1 MDKMAYSRR
10 RFLRDSTLLALSA
23 PFWRS
28 AHAAAPLASAY
39 AGEVVPQVGLRWLD
53 GQPPRAFTGVTWGVP
68 WPQGA
73 VRNDSGF
80 QLHDAQQRAYDLQSW
95 PLARW
100 PDGSIKWSAHAIGGD
115 APPEDGLTLR
125 PTAQAEEQS
134 GSGMVSEH
142 THGWTVDTGHI
153 RCVIPRS
160 GTHLIEEIWRDNRL
174 ALTNGR
180 LVLRMQRGTETDS
193 TLTQDAYQG
202 VIETV
207 TVEQNGPQRTVIAL
221 RGTHHAQPQGVTH
234 IPFIIR
240 LYSYANTDS
249 LRVIHTLIYDN
260 DDDHLSLKGLGL
272 AFDVPLQGELHDRHV
287 RFVSD
292 QGGLFR
298 EAVRGLSGLRRD
310 PGAAVIAAQLAGQ
323 ATPPIADFSPE
334 VGKRLDYIPA
344 FGSYRLT
351 QHHPDGFQ
359 IHKRTAA
366 GQGWLLSATGE
377 RAAGVGYLGTPKG
390 GVAFGLRH
398 FWQSYPACLEIENAH
413 TDVATVTLWLWS
425 PWAEPMDMR
434 FYHDGLGQDTHD
446 KQREGLAITYED
458 YEPGF
463 GSAVGVARTS
473 ELFID
478 VLPATPDA
486 ENLVSRARR
495 MQQPPLL
502 VADAQDLHR
511 AQAFG
516 PLWAPAS
523 APSSSA
529 TTPGRIRL
537 EKQLDAYFD
546 VYQQEV
552 EQRKWYGFWDFG
564 DVMHTYDSDRHVWRY
579 DVGGYA
585 WDNSEL
591 STDLWLWY
599 YFLHSGRAEAF
610 RMAEAMTRHTGEVD
624 VHHLGRFSPLGSRHN
639 VRHWGDSAKQLRI
652 STVANRRFLYY
663 LTADERI
670 GELMDE
676 QVEALRT
683 LGSVLPGRKIGQTH
697 PDNPNHI
704 SLGFGTDWGAVA
716 AAWLTAW
723 ERHGDPAMRER
734 LLNSMQTIA
743 AQSHGFFTGSAAIDP
758 DTGRFLPAPADQVE
772 ISHLSAVFGLT
783 EICSELVEA
792 LPDPAFTRA
801 WLDYCRLY
809 NDPVALS
816 AAVGKTVKKLN
827 LAQGH
832 ARLTAFAARQLN
844 DRTLA
849 QRAWAEF
856 TAGSGGIAHPTLEQ
870 RRLTP
875 PIVLYPINEPLIDS
889 TIDKH
894 AGSTAAA
901 NLATNAVAQWGLT
914 AIALLAL
921 LDDIPSS

>member
-1 MDKMAYSRR
+1 MAKMTYSRR

-23 PFWRS
+23 PFWQPVS
-28 AHAAAPLASAY
+28 ASRAATASRTGEAAP
-39 AGEVVPQVGLRWLD
+39 QVSLRWLD
-53 GQPPRAFTGVTWGVP
+53 GQSPHSFSGVTWGVP

-73 VRNDSGF
+73 VRADSRF
-80 QLHDAQQRAYDLQSW
+80 LLHGAQPRDYDLQSW
-95 PLARW
+95 PLAHW
-100 PDGSIKWSAHAIGGD
+100 PDGSLKWSAHALGGTT
-115 APPEDGLTLR
+115 PPEDSLTLR
-125 PTAQAEEQS
+125 PIAGADVPTHTR
-134 GSGMVSEH
+134 MVSEH
-142 THGWTVDTGHI
+142 QHGWTVDTGQI
-153 RCVIPRS
+153 RCVIPRAGS
-160 GTHLIEEIWRDNRL
+160 HLIEEVWRDNRL

-180 LVLRMQRGTETDS
+180 LVLRMQRGAETDN
-193 TLTQDAYQG
+193 TLTQETYQG
-202 VIETV
+202 VIDTV

-221 RGTHHAQPQGVTH
+221 RGTHHTRQQEGTR

-249 LRVIHTLIYDN
+249 LRVVHTLIYDN
-260 DDDHLSLKGLGL
+260 DDEQLSLKGLGL
-272 AFDVPLQGELHDRHV
+272 AFDVPLHGELHDRHV

-310 PGAAVIAAQLAGQ
+310 PGTAVIAAQLAGQ
-323 ATPPIADFSPE
+323 ATPTIADFSPE

-344 FGSYRLT
+344 FGSYRLN

-377 RAAGVGYLGTPKG
+377 RAAGVGYLGTPTG
-390 GVAFGLRH
+390 GVAFGIRH
-398 FWQSYPACLEIENAH
+398 FWQSYPASLEIDKAH

-434 FYHDGLGQDTHD
+434 FYHDGLGQDTYA

-486 ENLVSRARR
+486 ENLVNRARR

-502 VADAQDLHR
+502 VVDAQDLYR

-516 PLWAPAS
+516 SMWAPAS
-523 APSSSA
+523 AA
-529 TTPGRIRL
+529 TPARVRL
-537 EKQLDAYFD
+537 EKQLDAYFN

-599 YFLHSGRAEAF
+599 YFLHSGRAEVF

-624 VHHLGRFSPLGSRHN
+624 VHHLGPFSPLGSRHN

-683 LGSVLPGRKIGQTH
+683 LGTVLPGRKIGQIAPTDPH
-697 PDNPNHI
+697 HI

-723 ERHGDPAMRER
+723 ERHGNLAIRER
-734 LLNSMQTIA
+734 LLTSMQSIA
-743 AQSHGFFTGSAAIDP
+743 AQPHGFFTGGSAIDP
-758 DTGRFLPAPADQVE
+758 DTGRIVLAPPDQVE

-783 EICSELVEA
+783 EICSELITA

-809 NDPVALS
+809 NDPAALS

-844 DRTLA
+844 DRALA
-849 QRAWAEF
+849 QRAWEEF
-856 TAGSGGIAHPTLEQ
+856 TSGSGGIAHPTLEQ
-870 RRLTP
+870 RRLIP
-875 PIVLYPINEPLIDS
+875 PIVLSPINEALIDS

-894 AGSTAAA
+894 SGSTTVA

-921 LDDIPSS
+921 LDDIPPSS

>member
-1 MDKMAYSRR
+1 MNKMTYSRR
-10 RFLRDSTLLALSA
+10 RFLRDSTLLTLSA
-23 PFWRS
+23 PFWKP
-28 AHAAAPLASAY
+28 AVAAPLTAASNQASDT
-39 AGEVVPQVGLRWLD
+39 VPQVSLRWLD
-53 GQPPRAFTGVTWGVP
+53 GQMPHAFSGVTWGVP

-73 VRNDSGF
+73 VRGDSNF
-80 QLHDAQQRAYDLQSW
+80 QLHGTQQQVYDLQSW

-100 PDGSIKWSAHAIGGD
+100 PDGSIKWSAHALGGET
-115 APPEDGLTLR
+115 PPQDTLVLR
-125 PTAQAEEQS
+125 PTAKAGAPS
-134 GSGMVSEH
+134 GVGMVSQH
-142 THGWTVDTGHI
+142 DRGWTVDTGHI

-160 GTHLIEEIWRDNRL
+160 GSRLIEEVWRDNRL

-180 LVLRMQRGTETDS
+180 LVLRMQRGAETGN
-193 TLTQDAYQG
+193 TLTQDTYQG
-202 VIETV
+202 EIETV

-221 RGTHHAQPQGVTH
+221 RGTHHTQQQGVTR
-234 IPFIIR
+234 IPFVIR

-249 LRVIHTLIYDN
+249 LRVVHTLIYDN
-260 DDDHLSLKGLGL
+260 DDDRLSLKGLGL
-272 AFDVPLQGELHDRHV
+272 AFDIPLEGELHDRHV

-359 IHKRTAA
+359 IHKRTTA

-390 GVAFGLRH
+390 GVAFGLRN

-486 ENLVSRARR
+486 ENLVNRARR

-502 VADAQDLHR
+502 VADAQDLYR

-516 PLWAPAS
+516 SMWAPAS
-523 APSSSA
+523 AA
-529 TTPGRIRL
+529 TPARTSL
-537 EKQLDAYFD
+537 EKQLGAYFD
-546 VYQQEV
+546 AYQQEI

-599 YFLHSGRAEAF
+599 YFLHSGRAEVF
-610 RMAEAMTRHTGEVD
+610 RIAEAMTRHTGEVD

-683 LGSVLPGRKIGQTH
+683 LGTVLPGRKIGQTH

-734 LLNSMQTIA
+734 LLNSMQTLA
-743 AQSHGFFTGSAAIDP
+743 AQPHGFFTGSAAIDP

-783 EICSELVEA
+783 EICSELIEV
-792 LPDPAFTRA
+792 LPDPDFRRA

-809 NDPVALS
+809 NDPVSLS

-844 DRTLA
+844 DSTLA

-856 TAGSGGIAHPTLEQ
+856 TAGSGGIANPTLTQ

-875 PIVLYPINEPLIDS
+875 PEVLSPINEPVIDS

-894 AGSTAAA
+894 SGSTTAT

-914 AIALLAL
+914 AIALLAV
-921 LDDIPSS
+921 LDDIPPSS

>member
-1 MDKMAYSRR
+1 MKQMTYSRR

-23 PFWRS
+23 PFWTS
-28 AHAAAPLASAY
+28 AAAPLAAASNL
-39 AGEVVPQVGLRWLD
+39 AGGTAQQVSLRWLD
-53 GQPPRAFTGVTWGVP
+53 GQIPRSFTGVTWGVP
-68 WPQGA
+68 WPRGA
-73 VRNDSGF
+73 VRSDSDF
-80 QLHDAQQRAYDLQSW
+80 ALYDAQQQAYGLQSW

-100 PDGSIKWSAHAIGGD
+100 PDGSIKWSAHALGGD
-115 APPEDGLTLR
+115 AAPKDGLTLR
-125 PTAQAEEQS
+125 PISVKDVPT
-134 GSGMVSEH
+134 GSEMVSEH
-142 THGWTVDTGHI
+142 ARGWTIDTGRI

-160 GTHLIEEIWRDNRL
+160 GSRLIEEIWREGRL

-180 LVLRMQRGTETDS
+180 LVLRMQRGAETDS
-193 TLTQDAYQG
+193 TLTQDTYQG
-202 VIETV
+202 VIDTV
-207 TVEQNGPQRTVIAL
+207 TVEQSGAQRTVIAL
-221 RGTHHAQPQGVTH
+221 RGTHHAQQQGVKH

-249 LRVIHTLIYDN
+249 LRVVHTLLYDN
-260 DDDHLSLKGLGL
+260 DDEQLSLKGLGL

-359 IHKRTAA
+359 IHKRTEA
-366 GQGWLLSATGE
+366 GQGWLLSTTGE
-377 RAAGVGYLGTPKG
+377 RAAGVGYLGTPTG
-390 GVAFGLRH
+390 GVAFGLRN
-398 FWQSYPACLEIENAH
+398 FWQSYPAGLEIDNAH

-486 ENLVSRARR
+486 ENLVTRARR

-502 VADAQDLHR
+502 VANSPDLYR

-516 PLWAPAS
+516 SMWAPAS
-523 APSSSA
+523 AAAPA
-529 TTPGRIRL
+529 RTRL
-537 EKQLDAYFD
+537 EKQLGAYFD
-546 VYQQEV
+546 AYQQEV

-599 YFLHSGRAEAF
+599 YFLHSGRADVF

-683 LGSVLPGRKIGQTH
+683 LSTVLPGRKIGQTY
-697 PDNPNHI
+697 PDKLNHI

-734 LLNSMQTIA
+734 LLNSMQTLA
-743 AQSHGFFTGSAAIDP
+743 AQPHGFFTGSAAIDP
-758 DTGRFLPAPADQVE
+758 ETGRFLPAPEDQVE

-783 EICSELVEA
+783 EICSELVEV

-856 TAGSGGIAHPTLEQ
+856 TAGSGGIANPTLTQ

-875 PIVLYPINEPLIDS
+875 PDVLYPINEPVINS

-894 AGSTAAA
+894 SGSTAAT

-921 LDDIPSS
+921 LDDIPASS

>member
-1 MDKMAYSRR
+1 MNKMAYSRR

-23 PFWRS
+23 PFWKP
-28 AHAAAPLASAY
+28 AIAAPLATASNR
-39 AGEVVPQVGLRWLD
+39 AGDTVPQVSLRWLD
-53 GQPPRAFTGVTWGVP
+53 GQVPRAFSGVTWGVP
-68 WPQGA
+68 WPQGT
-73 VRNDSGF
+73 VRSDSDF
-80 QLHDAQQRAYDLQSW
+80 QLHGTQQQVYDLQSW

-100 PDGSIKWSAHAIGGD
+100 PDGSIKWSAHALSGVT
-115 APPEDGLTLR
+115 PPADKLLLR
-125 PTAQAEEQS
+125 PTAKAGVPS
-134 GSGMVSEH
+134 GVGMVSEND
-142 THGWTVDTGHI
+142 HGWTVDTGHI

-160 GTHLIEEIWRDNRL
+160 GSRLIEEVWRDERL

-180 LVLRMQRGTETDS
+180 LVLRMQRGAETGS
-193 TLTQDAYQG
+193 TLTQDTYQG
-202 VIETV
+202 VIDTV
-207 TVEQNGPQRTVIAL
+207 TVEQSGPQRTVIAL
-221 RGTHHAQPQGVTH
+221 RGTHHTQQQGVTR
-234 IPFIIR
+234 IPFVIR
-240 LYSYANTDS
+240 LYNYANTDS
-249 LRVIHTLIYDN
+249 LRVVHTLIYDN
-260 DDDHLSLKGLGL
+260 DDDRLSLKGLGL
-272 AFDVPLQGELHDRHV
+272 AFDIPLQGELHDRHV

-310 PGAAVIAAQLAGQ
+310 PGTAVIAAQLAGQ

-390 GVAFGLRH
+390 GVAFGLRN
-398 FWQSYPACLEIENAH
+398 FWQSYPACLEIDNAH

-478 VLPATPDA
+478 ILPATPDA
-486 ENLVSRARR
+486 ENLVNRARR

-502 VADAQDLHR
+502 VADAQDLYR

-516 PLWAPAS
+516 SMWAPAS
-523 APSSSA
+523 AA
-529 TTPGRIRL
+529 TPARASL
-537 EKQLDAYFD
+537 EKQLGAYFD
-546 VYQQEV
+546 AYQQEV

-599 YFLHSGRAEAF
+599 DFLHSGRAEVF

-683 LGSVLPGRKIGQTH
+683 LSAVLPGRKIGQTH

-723 ERHGDPAMRER
+723 ERHGDPTMRER
-734 LLNSMQTIA
+734 LLNSMQTLA
-743 AQSHGFFTGSAAIDP
+743 AQPHGFFTGNAAIDP
-758 DTGRFLPAPADQVE
+758 DTGRFLSAPADQVE

-783 EICSELVEA
+783 EICSELIEV
-792 LPDPAFTRA
+792 LPDPAFRRA

-856 TAGSGGIAHPTLEQ
+856 TAGSGGIANPTLMQ

-875 PIVLYPINEPLIDS
+875 PEVLSPINEPVIDS

-894 AGSTAAA
+894 SGSTTAT

-921 LDDIPSS
+921 LDDISPSS

>member
-1 MDKMAYSRR
+1 MDKTTYSRR

-23 PFWRS
+23 PFWS
-28 AHAAAPLASAY
+28 SAAAPLAAASNRAVG
-39 AGEVVPQVGLRWLD
+39 AAPQVSLRWLD
-53 GQPPRAFTGVTWGVP
+53 GMTPRSFTGVTWGVP
-68 WPQGA
+68 WPPGA
-73 VRNDSGF
+73 VHNDNHF
-80 QLHDAQQRAYDLQSW
+80 ALHNAQQQAYDLQSW
-95 PLARW
+95 PLAHW
-100 PDGSIKWSAHAIGGD
+100 PDGSIKWSAHALGGD
-115 APPEDGLTLR
+115 TAPEKGLTLR
-125 PTAQAEEQS
+125 PISAKDTPTGLE
-134 GSGMVSEH
+134 MVSEH
-142 THGWTVDTGHI
+142 ARGWTIDTGHI

-160 GTHLIEEIWRDNRL
+160 GSRLIEEIWRDNRL

-193 TLTQDAYQG
+193 TLTQEAYQG
-202 VIETV
+202 EIDTA
-207 TVEQNGPQRTVIAL
+207 TVEQSGSQRTVIAL
-221 RGTHHAQPQGVTH
+221 RGTHHAQQPGGKR

-249 LRVIHTLIYDN
+249 LRVVHTLVYDN
-260 DDDHLSLKGLGL
+260 DDDRLSLKGLGL

-292 QGGLFR
+292 HGGLFR

-310 PGAAVIAAQLAGQ
+310 PGAAVIAAQLAGR

-359 IHKRTAA
+359 IHKRTEA

-377 RAAGVGYLGTPKG
+377 RAAGVGYLGTPTG
-390 GVAFGLRH
+390 GVAFGLRN
-398 FWQSYPACLEIENAH
+398 FWQSYPACLEIDNAH

-458 YEPGF
+458 YEPDF

-486 ENLVSRARR
+486 ENLVTRARR

-502 VADAQDLHR
+502 VADAQDLYR

-516 PLWAPAS
+516 SMWAPAS
-523 APSSSA
+523 AA
-529 TTPGRIRL
+529 TPARNQL
-537 EKQLDAYFD
+537 EKQLGAYFD
-546 VYQQEV
+546 AYQQEV

-599 YFLHSGRAEAF
+599 YFLHSGRAEVF

-624 VHHLGRFSPLGSRHN
+624 VHHLGQFSPLGSRHN

-676 QVEALRT
+676 QVDALRT
-683 LGSVLPGRKIGQTH
+683 LNTVLPGRKIGQTH
-697 PDNPNHI
+697 PASPNHI
-704 SLGFGTDWGAVA
+704 SLGFGTDWGAVS

-723 ERHGDPAMRER
+723 ERHGDPAIRER
-734 LLNSMQTIA
+734 LLNSMQTLA
-743 AQSHGFFTGSAAIDP
+743 AQPHGFFTGSAAIDP
-758 DTGRFLPAPADQVE
+758 DTGRFIPAPTEQIE

-783 EICSELVEA
+783 EICSELVEV

-801 WLDYCRLY
+801 WLDYCRFY

-816 AAVGKTVKKLN
+816 ARLGKTVRKLN

-832 ARLTAFAARQLN
+832 ARLTAYAARQLN

-856 TAGSGGIAHPTLEQ
+856 TAGSGGIANPTLTQ

-875 PIVLYPINEPLIDS
+875 PDVLSPINEPVINS

-894 AGSTAAA
+894 SGSTEAT

-921 LDDIPSS
+921 LDDIPASS

>member
-1 MDKMAYSRR
+1 MNKMPYSRR

-23 PFWRS
+23 PFWTS
-28 AHAAAPLASAY
+28 AHATAPRASAY
-39 AGEVVPQVGLRWLD
+39 AGESAPQVNLRWLD
-53 GQPPRAFTGVTWGVP
+53 GKRPRAFTGVTWGVP

-80 QLHDAQQRAYDLQSW
+80 QLHDAQQHAYDLQSW

-100 PDGSIKWSAHAIGGD
+100 PDGSIKWSAHALGGD
-115 APPEDGLTLR
+115 TPPEDGLTLR
-125 PTAQAEEQS
+125 PIPAKD
-134 GSGMVSEH
+134 GSTGSAMVREH
-142 THGWTVDTGHI
+142 EHGWTVETDRI
-153 RCVIPRS
+153 RYEIPRS
-160 GTHLIEEIWRDNRL
+160 GTRLISEVWRNNRL

-180 LVLRMQRGTETDS
+180 LVLRMQRGAETES
-193 TLTQDAYQG
+193 TLTLDAYQG
-202 VIETV
+202 VIDTV
-207 TVEQNGPQRTVIAL
+207 AVEQNGAQRTVIAL
-221 RGTHHAQPQGVTH
+221 RGTHHAPQQGVTR

-249 LRVIHTLIYDN
+249 LRVLHTLIYDN
-260 DDDHLSLKGLGL
+260 DDDLVSLKGLGL
-272 AFDVPLQGELHDRHV
+272 AFDVPLQGELHDRYV

-310 PGAAVIAAQLAGQ
+310 PGSAVIAAQLAGQ

-377 RAAGVGYLGTPKG
+377 RAAGVGYLGTPTG
-390 GVAFGLRH
+390 GVAFGIRH
-398 FWQSYPACLEIENAH
+398 FWQSYPACLEIDNAH

-486 ENLVSRARR
+486 EDLVNRARR

-516 PLWAPAS
+516 SMWAP
-523 APSSSA
+523 SSA
-529 TTPGRIRL
+529 TTPARIRL

-610 RMAEAMTRHTGEVD
+610 RLAEAMTRHTGEVD

-683 LGSVLPGRKIGQTH
+683 LSAVLPGRKIGQTH

-723 ERHGDPAMRER
+723 ERHSDPSMRER
-734 LLNSMQTIA
+734 LLNSMQTLA
-743 AQSHGFFTGSAAIDP
+743 SQPHGLFTGSAAIDP

-809 NDPVALS
+809 NDPIALS

-832 ARLTAFAARQLN
+832 ARLTAFAARRLN
-844 DRTLA
+844 DRALA

-856 TAGSGGIAHPTLEQ
+856 TAGNGGIAHPTLEQ
-870 RRLTP
+870 RRVTP
-875 PIVLYPINEPLIDS
+875 PTVLYPINEPVIDS

-894 AGSTAAA
+894 SGSTTAV

>member
-1 MDKMAYSRR
+1 MKQMTYSRR

-23 PFWRS
+23 PFWTS
-28 AHAAAPLASAY
+28 AAAPLAAASNRT
-39 AGEVVPQVGLRWLD
+39 GEAAPQASLRWLD
-53 GQPPRAFTGVTWGVP
+53 GQIPRSFTGVTWGVP

-73 VRNDSGF
+73 VRSDSDF
-80 QLHDAQQRAYDLQSW
+80 ALYDAQQQAYSLQSW

-100 PDGSIKWSAHAIGGD
+100 PDGSIKWSAHALGGD
-115 APPEDGLTLR
+115 AAPKDGLTLR
-125 PTAQAEEQS
+125 PISVKDVPT
-134 GSGMVSEH
+134 GSEMVSEH
-142 THGWTVDTGHI
+142 ARGWTIDTGHI

-160 GTHLIEEIWRDNRL
+160 GSRLIEEIWRGDRL

-180 LVLRMQRGTETDS
+180 LVLRMQRGAETDS

-202 VIETV
+202 VIDTV
-207 TVEQNGPQRTVIAL
+207 TVEQSGSQRTVVAL
-221 RGTHHAQPQGVTH
+221 RGTHHAEPQGVAH

-249 LRVIHTLIYDN
+249 LRVVHTLLYDN
-260 DDDHLSLKGLGL
+260 DNDLLSLKGLGL
-272 AFDVPLQGELHDRHV
+272 AFDVPLRGELHDRHV

-323 ATPPIADFSPE
+323 ATLPIANFSPE

-359 IHKRTAA
+359 IHKRTAT

-377 RAAGVGYLGTPKG
+377 RAAGVGYLGTPTG
-390 GVAFGLRH
+390 GVAFGLRN
-398 FWQSYPACLEIENAH
+398 FWQSYPACLEIDNAH

-425 PWAEPMDMR
+425 PWAEAMDMR

-486 ENLVSRARR
+486 ENLVTRARR

-502 VADAQDLHR
+502 VANSPDLYR

-516 PLWAPAS
+516 SMWAPAS
-523 APSSSA
+523 AA
-529 TTPGRIRL
+529 TPARTRL
-537 EKQLDAYFD
+537 ETQLGAYFD
-546 VYQQEV
+546 AYQQEV

-599 YFLHSGRAEAF
+599 YFLHSGRADVF

-683 LGSVLPGRKIGQTH
+683 LSAVLPGRKIGQTY

-734 LLNSMQTIA
+734 LLNSMQTLA
-743 AQSHGFFTGSAAIDP
+743 AQPHGFFTGSAAIDP
-758 DTGRFLPAPADQVE
+758 DTGRFLPAPAGQVE

-783 EICSELVEA
+783 EICSELVEV
-792 LPDPAFTRA
+792 LPDPAFTHA

-809 NDPVALS
+809 NDPIALS

-832 ARLTAFAARQLN
+832 ARLTAFAARRLN
-844 DRTLA
+844 DRALA

-856 TAGSGGIAHPTLEQ
+856 TAGSGGIANPTLTQ

-875 PIVLYPINEPLIDS
+875 PDVLYPINEPVINS

-894 AGSTAAA
+894 SGSTAVT
-901 NLATNAVAQWGLT
+901 NLATNAVAQWGLA

-921 LDDIPSS
+921 LDDIPASS